1 MFVQNARTMGFYPQT
16 AANWSARLGF
26 VPPRKRPNVSPNC
39 SRNTLHHAALSRM
52 PSNRDDLK
60 DSFYLH
66 VIRKSVADALKARY
80 DLTEPLP
87 HKLLEIL
94 LELDKEADN
103 NVPNESRKR

>member
-1 MFVQNARTMGFYPQT
+1 
-16 AANWSARLGF
+16 
-26 VPPRKRPNVSPNC
+26 
-39 SRNTLHHAALSRM
+39 M

-94 LELDKEADN
+94 LELDMEADN
-103 NVPNESRKR
+103 DVPNGSRKR